1 MDENEYDIALVGRR
15 LYAALDAQDWSRL
28 DGLVSPGL
36 VVQVG
41 SGSAMGLAQWRRNQE
56 AFYRGFPD
64 GRHVIEDI
72 LIDHERCVTR
82 CRFTGTHSG
91 SFVDLAPTGK
101 TVSVGVIHIDRF
113 DKGRLVEH
121 YGQLDMHGLLQQLEA
136 V

>member
-1 MDENEYDIALVGRR
+1 MDESESDIALVGRR

-28 DGLVSPGL
+28 DRLISPGL

-41 SGSAMGLAQWRRNQE
+41 SGSAMGSTEWRRNQE

-64 GRHVIEDI
+64 GRHIIEDTVV
-72 LIDHERCVTR
+72 DHDRFVTR
-82 CRFTGTHSG
+82 CRFTGTHTG
-91 SFVDLAPTGK
+91 FFVDLAPTGK

-113 DKGRLVEH
+113 DQGLLVEH
-121 YGQLDMHGLLQQLEA
+121 YGQLDMHGLRQQLTA